1 MVNIKLLFIIMEE
14 GYDKRIKFFLNRYG
28 IKLITVSKV
37 NGTASISIL
46 NYFGLLETEKELFM
60 AIVPDYLSHEILYK
74 LKDSFKL
81 DDVGKGLAFTILISS
96 SNKFISDSFKK
107 QDRSEKNMAKK
118 DKYSLIVTIVSE
130 GYLENVM
137 NAAKKAGAS
146 GGTAIKGRGLENTK
160 RAKILGFNIEP
171 ERDIVLNIVPEA
183 DKNKIMEAITKEV
196 GIKTSARGYSIS
208 MPIDEVI
215 SLDSKA

>member
-1 MVNIKLLFIIMEE
+1 MANIKMLFIIIEE
-14 GYDKRIKFFLNRYG
+14 GYDKRIKYFLNRYG
-28 IKLITVSKV
+28 IKLKTVSKV
-37 NGTASISIL
+37 NGTASISVL

-60 AIVPDYLSHEILYK
+60 AIIPDYMCNEILYK

-81 DDVGKGLAFTILISS
+81 DKLGMGLAFTISITS
-96 SNKFISDSFKK
+96 SNKFISDSFKEFDGSVK
-107 QDRSEKNMAKK
+107 RMENKEK
-118 DKYSLIVTIVSE
+118 YHLIVTIVSE
-130 GYLENVM
+130 GYLESVM

-146 GGTAIKGRGLENTK
+146 GGTAIKGRGLGYNK

-171 ERDIVLNIVPEA
+171 ERDIVLNIVLEK

-208 MPIDEVI
+208 LPIDDVI
-215 SLDSKA
+215 SLDM